1 MLLDS
6 GERESF
12 WGRGSGICSLER
24 VARTP
29 SGGLPPPPNPS
40 APETFWDLGFWGG
53 QHGNKRWVN
62 RGWFNKDLCKEAFLV
77 LRGRRGKRDFQ
88 SHPSDHPDMRRSF
101 FRKLNVC

>member
-40 APETFWDLGFWGG
+40 APETFLALGFSGG
-53 QHGNKRWVN
+53 PTR
-62 RGWFNKDLCKEAFLV
+62 
-77 LRGRRGKRDFQ
+77 
-88 SHPSDHPDMRRSF
+88 
-101 FRKLNVC
+101 